1 MQEDFEQLRNSL
13 KARGICVIIPT
24 YNNAGTVVGTVTGAM
39 SRCDDVIVVCDGC
52 TDDTV
57 ALLKGL
63 QHCPVI
69 LEQKRNSGKGSALKA
84 GFRYAL
90 EAGFSYAITL
100 DADGQHY
107 PEDIPVM
114 LEANRRHPD
123 AIIIGDRQG
132 LETADRSAGSRFA
145 NAFSRFWFVL
155 QTWQNFRDT
164 QSGYRLYPLK
174 RLHGLSLI
182 TSRYESELEIPV
194 LAAWSGVKLRSVPVR
209 VFYPPR
215 EERVSHFRPL
225 PDFMRIFVLN
235 CVLCALALIY
245 GYPRM
250 ILGFLWKVLRSVY
263 TFAMYLLA
271 MLFYVI
277 PASVFIRISG
287 GDTEEG
293 RDRMHRFI
301 NSMAKAVLFRHGLP
315 GVKYTCGNP
324 NGENFETPAVIICN
338 HQSHF
343 DLLPLLALTDKLV
356 VLTTD
361 WVWRNPLYGYMIRY
375 ADFLPVSSGHEAIM
389 PRLKELLARGY
400 SIAVY
405 PEGTRSKDCSIGR
418 FHQGAFHI
426 AQALNLDI
434 IPLLLYGSG
443 KVLPKHGR
451 IMNRWHM
458 HLDIGGRISPE
469 AMMEYGQSCRERASE
484 MRKRY
489 KREYTALADRLD
501 RELF

>member
-1 MQEDFEQLRNSL
+1 MQQQRDSL

-24 YNNAGTVVGTVTGAM
+24 YNNAGTVTGVVTRAM
-39 SRCDDVIVVCDGC
+39 EQCDDVIVVCDGC
-52 TDDTV
+52 TDNTV
-57 ALLKGL
+57 ELLRAL
-63 QHCPVI
+63 HPCPTI
-69 LEQKRNSGKGSALKA
+69 LEMKRNGGKGSALKA
-84 GFRYAL
+84 GFLYAR

-114 LEANRRHPD
+114 LEANRLHPD
-123 AIIIGDRQG
+123 ALIIGERQN
-132 LETADRSAGSRFA
+132 LDSMERSAGSRFA

-155 QTWQNFRDT
+155 QTLHNVRDT

-174 RLHGLSLI
+174 RLYGLSIL
-182 TSRYESELEIPV
+182 TSRYEAELEIPV
-194 LAAWSGVKLRSVPVR
+194 FAAWHGVKLHSVPVR
-209 VFYPPR
+209 VFYPSR

-235 CVLCALALIY
+235 CVLCVLAVVY
-245 GYPRM
+245 GIPRM
-250 ILGFLWKVLRSVY
+250 MLTFLWKVVRTLY
-263 TFAMYLLA
+263 TVVLYLLG

-277 PASVFIRISG
+277 PVTLYIKLSG

-301 NSMAKAVLFRHGLP
+301 HSMVRFVLLRHGIP

-324 NGENFETPAVIICN
+324 GGEDFKTPAVMICN

-343 DLLPLLALTDKLV
+343 DLLPLLALTDKMV

-361 WVWRNPLYGYMIRY
+361 WVWNNPLYGFMIRY
-375 ADFLPVSSGHEAIM
+375 ADFLPVSSGYDAIM
-389 PRLKELLARGY
+389 PRLKELALRGY

-405 PEGTRSKDCSIGR
+405 PEGTRSKKDGGLGR

-426 AQALNLDI
+426 AGTLNLDM

-451 IMNRWHM
+451 IINGWHM
-458 HLDIGGRISPE
+458 HLEIGGRISPE
-469 AMMEYGQSCRERASE
+469 GMTEYGQTFRERSSE

-489 KREYTALADRLD
+489 KREYTSLADRIE
-501 RELF
+501 RGLF